1 MHLRGKPCK
10 DISSAMEAQIG
21 IYFLFYDK
29 TYLNLLCFAMTSQ
42 NIVVFV
48 IYLLHLPACQNKRKD
63 SSAGT
68 LQLSNRR
75 LIGCLKLATRAE
87 RLTRYSDLFEK
98 SKSKS
103 F

>member
-10 DISSAMEAQIG
+10 DISSAMETQFG
-21 IYFLFYDK
+21 IYLLFYDK

-42 NIVVFV
+42 NIV
-48 IYLLHLPACQNKRKD
+48 ACQNKRKY

-75 LIGCLKLATRAE
+75 LIGCLKSATRAE
-87 RLTRYSDLFEK
+87 RLTRYSDLLEK